1 MFVIFVSSASKLIF
15 TAAFYD
21 FRFVSVLGYMS
32 YYRIGFT
39 LAKIPS
45 PESSEYQKKIV
56 SVKKL
61 LEDVNWNFGME

>member
-1 MFVIFVSSASKLIF
+1 MLMIFVSSASKLIF

-21 FRFVSVLGYMS
+21 FRFVSVLGYIS
-32 YYRIGFT
+32 YYRI
-39 LAKIPS
+39 PS
-45 PESSEYQKKIV
+45 PKSSESEYQKKIV